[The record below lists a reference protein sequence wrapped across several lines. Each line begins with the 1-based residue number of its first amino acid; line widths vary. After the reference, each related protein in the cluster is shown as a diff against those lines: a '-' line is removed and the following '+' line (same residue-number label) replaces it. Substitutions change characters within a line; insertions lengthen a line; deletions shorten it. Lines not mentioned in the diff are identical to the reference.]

1 MTAQPGTAQPGTAQ
15 PGTAQP
21 GSTLVPSATTA
32 ASRGTDG
39 SAGWRRWR
47 GLLAVVALCVL
58 VGLLVALLVPPYR
71 PNSYLDPASNGP
83 LGAHALADIL
93 TERGHQVI
101 GTYSV
106 SAAVADAASGPATLV
121 VTSPGLLTAAQRT
134 ALARVRADLLLVAP
148 GTATLAALA
157 PATRLAHIPALPA
170 AYLRPGCDLTAA
182 RLAGPANIG
191 GLGYQPPPGA
201 IGCYRFDGHPALV
214 RYRAGGR
221 TVTIIGSGLPLTN
234 SFLAGDGNAALAL
247 NLLSQHRR
255 IIWLVPQPSGRAAG
269 RSGRRAAAPPLITR
283 TAWLVVLQLAVAVL
297 LAVIWR
303 ARRFGPLI
311 AERLPVVVR
320 AAETVE
326 GHAGLYQARR
336 ARGQAATALREAML
350 GRVMPV
356 LELPADA
363 APEAVARTMAA
374 RARRDERQVTEIV
387 YGPAPASDADL
398 VRLAR
403 SLDEL
408 EREVRSQ

>member
-1 MTAQPGTAQPGTAQ
+1 MTAPAGTTPPATA
-15 PGTAQP
+15 PAP
-21 GSTLVPSATTA
+21 PATA
-32 ASRGTDG
+32 AGTG
-39 SAGWRRWR
+39 GPAAWRRWR

-58 VGLLVALLVPPYR
+58 AGLVIALLVPPYR

-83 LGAHALADIL
+83 LGARALADIL
-93 TERGHQVI
+93 TERGYQVI
-101 GTYSV
+101 GADSV
-106 SAAVADAASGPATLV
+106 TTAVSDASGGPATLV
-121 VTSPGLLTAAQRT
+121 ITSPGLLTAGQR
-134 ALARVRADLLLVAP
+134 ASLARARADLLLVGPGAAVLTALAP
-148 GTATLAALA
+148 GTGLA
-157 PATRLAHIPALPA
+157 PGKAPPGAPAP
-170 AYLRPGCDLTAA
+170 PGCDLTAA
-182 RLAGPANIG
+182 RLAGPADLG
-191 GLGYQPPPGA
+191 GRGYQPPPGA
-201 IGCYRFDGHPALV
+201 TACYRFGGQPALV
-214 RYRAGGR
+214 RYRIAGR
-221 TVTIIGSGLPLTN
+221 TITILGSGLPLTN
-234 SFLAGDGNAALAL
+234 YLLATDGNAALAL
-247 NLLSQHRR
+247 NLLSQHHR

-269 RSGRRAAAPPLITR
+269 PSGSAAAAPPLITR

-311 AERLPVVVR
+311 AERLPVIVR

-336 ARGQAATALREAML
+336 ARGQAAAALREAML
-350 GRVMPV
+350 GRVAPA

-363 APEAVARTMAA
+363 APEAVVRSLAA
-374 RARRDERQVTEIV
+374 RARRGERQVTEIV

>member
-1 MTAQPGTAQPGTAQ
+1 MTAPPGTTPVEATRAPTTVAAGTGGAGG
-15 PGTAQP
+15 PTA
-21 GSTLVPSATTA
+21 
-32 ASRGTDG
+32 
-39 SAGWRRWR
+39 WRRWR
-47 GLLAVVALCVL
+47 GLLAVAALCVL
-58 VGLLVALLVPPYR
+58 VGLLIALLVPLYR
-71 PNSYLDPASNGP
+71 PNSYLDPASSGP
-83 LGAHALADIL
+83 VGAHALADIL
-93 TERGHQVI
+93 TERGHRVI

-106 SAAVADAASGPATLV
+106 STAVADASGGPTTLV
-121 VTSPGLLTAAQRT
+121 VTSPGLLTAAQRA
-134 ALARVRADLLLVAP
+134 ALTRARADLLLVAP
-148 GTATLAALA
+148 GAATLAALA
-157 PATRLAHIPALPA
+157 PGTRLAHIPALPA
-170 AYLRPGCDLTAA
+170 ANLRPGCGLAAA
-182 RLAGPANIG
+182 RLAGSANIG

-201 IGCYRFDGHPALV
+201 VACYRFDGHPALV

-247 NLLSQHRR
+247 NLLSQHHR
-255 IIWLVPQPSGRAAG
+255 IIWLVPQPSGQAVG
-269 RSGRRAAAPPLITR
+269 RSGGTAAPPLITS

-311 AERLPVVVR
+311 AERLPVIVR

-336 ARGQAATALREAML
+336 ARGQAAAALREAML

-387 YGPAPASDADL
+387 YGLAPASDADL